1 MRGTRQTPV
10 QRQSPLGTTTTI
22 APRLCEPL
30 QSNDLDLRRVLTLG
44 LCVWTHEVLL
54 PVDVASSLSAS
65 SQPDPTTFKL
75 NPDFHVYSSLEA
87 PTTASY
93 RGGARIREGVRLW
106 HHVLLLLLARQHRE
120 NVRAFH
126 RSIYS
131 PGQMPSR
138 QWPKTL

>member
-1 MRGTRQTPV
+1 MRGTRQTPL
-10 QRQSPLGTTTTI
+10 QFQLPHGTTTTI

-30 QSNDLDLRRVLTLG
+30 QSNYLDLRRVLTLG

-54 PVDVASSLSAS
+54 PFDVASSLSAS
-65 SQPDPTTFKL
+65 SHQDPTTVKL
-75 NPDFHVYSSLEA
+75 TPDFHVYSSLET
-87 PTTASY
+87 PSTTSY

-106 HHVLLLLLARQHRE
+106 PHVLLLLLARQHRE